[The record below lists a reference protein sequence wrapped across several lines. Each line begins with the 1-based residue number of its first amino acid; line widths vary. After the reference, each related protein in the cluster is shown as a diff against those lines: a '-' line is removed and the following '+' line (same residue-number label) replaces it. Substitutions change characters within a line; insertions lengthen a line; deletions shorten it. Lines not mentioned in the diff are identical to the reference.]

1 MSSSDFTRSHRRV
14 ERRDVHGVLLLD
26 KPSGITSNTALQ
38 ICKRVLRADKAG
50 HTGTLD
56 PMASGL
62 LPLCFGEATKFAQ
75 DLLAADKAYEATLKL
90 GVRTSTGD
98 AEGEVVENRSIC
110 HTRAQLDSV
119 LKRFTGQIVQIPPM
133 HSALKKDGKAL
144 YEYARAGI
152 EVERASRSVIVHA
165 LKLLEGAGDT
175 VRIHTHVSKGTYIRT
190 LAEDIGAALGCG
202 AHLVALRRTQV
213 ARFSLDQSVT
223 LAQFEAAQTPD
234 QYLQP
239 VDTLAQDLE
248 RIQLEDGLAQR
259 LKQGQRLAWPDR
271 KSAATALVRLY
282 DNQEFIGLGLIE
294 AGRLS
299 PHRILNFSKAAS

>member
-1 MSSSDFTRSHRRV
+1 MNSPDFTRTARRV

-38 ICKRVLRADKAG
+38 ICKRVLRANKAG

-75 DLLAADKAYEATLKL
+75 DLLGADKAYEATLKL
-90 GVRTSTGD
+90 GERTNTGD
-98 AEGEVVENRSIC
+98 AEGEVIQTQPLS
-110 HTRAQLDSV
+110 HSKAQLDSV
-119 LKRFTGQIVQIPPM
+119 LQRFRGEIMQTPPM

-144 YEYARAGI
+144 YEYARAGV
-152 EVERASRSVIVHA
+152 EVERAERKVIIHA
-165 LKLLEGAGDT
+165 LDLLQDAGQT

-202 AHLVALRRTQV
+202 AHLIALRRTRV
-213 ARFSLDQSVT
+213 ARFDLAQSVP
-223 LAQFEAAQTPD
+223 LAQFEAAATPEAH
-234 QYLQP
+234 LQG
-239 VDTLAQDLE
+239 VDALAQDLQKIE
-248 RIQLEDGLAQR
+248 LESGLAQR
-259 LKQGQRLAWPDR
+259 LKQGQRLAWPDG
-271 KSAATALVRLY
+271 KDAKELLVRLY
-282 DNQEFIGLGLIE
+282 DAQEFIGLGLIE

-299 PHRILNFSKAAS
+299 PHRILNFKS